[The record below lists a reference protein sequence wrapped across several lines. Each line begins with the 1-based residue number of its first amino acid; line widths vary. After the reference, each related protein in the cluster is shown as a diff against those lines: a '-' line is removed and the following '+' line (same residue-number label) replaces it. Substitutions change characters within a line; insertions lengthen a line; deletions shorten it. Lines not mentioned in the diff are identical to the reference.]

1 MSKSAERS
9 SPSCDG
15 ASTVGSVAEQHP
27 EGHEQTTLDFKT
39 CKPAGANVPLLR
51 WEKGTKEII
60 VLAVSS
66 RERSSGC
73 QARIAQ
79 VLDLCAMEIRAEEPL
94 QLSPPIC

>member
-1 MSKSAERS
+1 MSKPRWTLK
-9 SPSCDG
+9 P
-15 ASTVGSVAEQHP
+15 VNQRV
-27 EGHEQTTLDFKT
+27 QTTLV
-39 CKPAGANVPLLR
+39 ALR
-51 WEKGTKEII
+51 EAKEII